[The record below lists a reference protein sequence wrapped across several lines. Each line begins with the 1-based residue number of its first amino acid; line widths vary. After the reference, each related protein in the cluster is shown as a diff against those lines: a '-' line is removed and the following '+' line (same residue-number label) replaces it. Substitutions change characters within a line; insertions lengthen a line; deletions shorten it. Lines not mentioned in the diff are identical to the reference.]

1 MLLGKCG
8 PRKQHFFNNTSEFHA
23 SVQHFDVV
31 SRECRSSH
39 QHHKSYQPCFSSS
52 ATIGAQSSAWSQ
64 PQSSHP
70 SFEVPRETL
79 SNRCFFWCSPSMLMS
94 FESLPAF
101 SASSTASP

>member
-70 SFEVPRETL
+70 SFEVPSKSYFIL
-79 SNRCFFWCSPSMLMS
+79 SGEFTRIMPMLRDLEVICLHEIRNS
-94 FESLPAF
+94 
-101 SASSTASP
+101 

>member
-8 PRKQHFFNNTSEFHA
+8 PRKQQFFNNTSEFHA

-52 ATIGAQSSAWSQ
+52 AATIGAQSSAWSQ

-70 SFEVPRETL
+70 SFEVPSKSYFIL
-79 SNRCFFWCSPSMLMS
+79 SGEFTRIMPMLRDLEVICLHEIRNS
-94 FESLPAF
+94 
-101 SASSTASP
+101 

>member
-8 PRKQHFFNNTSEFHA
+8 PRKQQFFNNTSEFHA

-52 ATIGAQSSAWSQ
+52 AATIGAQSSAWSQ

-70 SFEVPRETL
+70 SFEVPIKMLQFFKL
-79 SNRCFFWCSPSMLMS
+79 SWLNKPRKNRQMLKGN
-94 FESLPAF
+94 L
-101 SASSTASP
+101 